1 MKNYFIFLI
10 FSIYYNSSAQEVYQ
24 SDLFEFK
31 IKGDTFELHNRY
43 DIEEELYQRRKSFC
57 PLIAKGYIKKEDKFY
72 YSLRSIHS
80 SEEFKSKLLK
90 SEYRKELKD
99 SLSITIKILNV
110 NKLDINNFIFSSI
123 YNVNI
128 QEDNDGCKLVFK
140 VSKLWTHKIY
150 LLAYPKNENLLL
162 TDDVISVSFSNQ
174 LVIDFFRYDLSLLK
188 HDYNDFYFEIQ
199 NFNPCN
205 LYLKYFDGDFVKIK
219 NDKLYWKDKV
229 FLKKQT

>member
-1 MKNYFIFLI
+1 MMKSNFIVLIFLV
-10 FSIYYNSSAQEVYQ
+10 FYNSFAQEVYE
-24 SDLFEFK
+24 SDLYEFQ

-43 DIEEELYQRRKSFC
+43 DIEEELYERRKSFC

-80 SEEFKSKLLK
+80 SEEFKSKIVK
-90 SEYRKELKD
+90 SEYRKELED

-123 YNVNI
+123 YNVQI
-128 QEDNDGCKLVFK
+128 QEDNDDCKLVFK
-140 VSKLWTHKIY
+140 APKLWTHKIS

-162 TDDVISVSFSNQ
+162 TDDVISISFSNQ
-174 LVIDFFRYDLSLLK
+174 LVIDFFRYDLSSLK
-188 HDYNDFYFEIQ
+188 HYYNDFYFEIE

-219 NDKLYWKDKV
+219 NNKLYWKDMV
-229 FLKKQT
+229 FLKK